1 MSITSKKQMINL
13 KFGLFTVLNEVEN
26 RNKNGCILYN
36 VICECGNKKTV
47 LGSSLRN
54 GSSKACN
61 NCKHKLTGTHGKY
74 KTKEYK
80 TWKSMRF
87 RCDAKNNYKN
97 YSLKGITVCDEWN
110 DFNIFLKDMGLAPTK
125 KHSIDRIN
133 VYKGYNKNNCRWA
146 TDKVQAR
153 NRTNNKLIEYNG
165 QVKCISEWC
174 EGLNMPYN
182 TFSNRL
188 KRGWSIEKTIKTP
201 INKKNRSKNL

>member
-26 RNKNGCILYN
+26 RNKNGHILYY

-61 NCKHKLTGTHGKY
+61 SCKHKITGTHGKY

-80 TWKSMRF
+80 TWQSMRF

-110 DFNIFLKDMGLAPTK
+110 DFNVFLKDMGLAPTK

-146 TDKVQAR
+146 TDKLQAR

-165 QVKCISEWC
+165 QVKCVSEWC
-174 EGLNMPYN
+174 EVLNMPYT

-201 INKKNRSKNL
+201 INKKNRSNNL

>member
-26 RNKNGCILYN
+26 RNKNGHILYD

-54 GSSKACN
+54 GGSKACN
-61 NCKHKLTGTHGKY
+61 SCKHKITGTHGKY

-80 TWKSMRF
+80 TWTSMRF
-87 RCDAKNNYKN
+87 RCDAKKNYKN

-110 DFNIFLKDMGLAPTK
+110 DFNVFLKDMGLAPTK

-133 VYKGYNKNNCRWA
+133 VHKGYSKNNCRWA

-153 NRTNNKLIEYNG
+153 NRTNNRLIEYNG

-174 EGLNMPYN
+174 EVLNMPHN

-201 INKKNRSKNL
+201 INKKNRSKSL